1 MTPAHRAPGCAFW
14 APMIGARPGELPPE
28 ESRAF
33 AEHLAA
39 CDACQARLAD
49 EEALSGLLPEAL
61 MAEANR
67 RDFSKFADGVLARI
81 PEYAAAPGRA
91 PLRSARGE
99 RDEGLWGW
107 VRHHRL
113 AAAFSAFAP
122 ALAAAALVLYLG
134 QASAPLDAAMYDVV
148 AEGRAATVLDTADG
162 PVVLFGDPEEPEGT

>member
-1 MTPAHRAPGCAFW
+1 MTPAPRAPGCARW

-61 MAEANR
+61 MAEASR
-67 RDFSKFADGVLARI
+67 RDFSSFADGVLARI
-81 PEYAAAPGRA
+81 PEYAAAPGWS
-91 PLRSARGE
+91 PLRSAAREWGG
-99 RDEGLWGW
+99 GLRSWI
-107 VRHHRL
+107 RHHRA

-122 ALAAAALVLYLG
+122 ALAAAALVLYFG
-134 QASAPLDAAMYDVV
+134 QASAPSDAAPYDVV

-162 PVVLFGDPEEPEGT
+162 PMVLFGDPEEPAGT